1 MEKLERL
8 LDEYIISG
16 KLENG
21 QLPTAEY
28 CTAELDLSVAY
39 FNDLL
44 RFETGKTLEE
54 IYEKTAQDTWFTAS
68 EAVDYGLA
76 DTIIQTAETKSTT
89 KSSEEKGD
97 QNND

>member
-1 MEKLERL
+1 MIHDPLIAGQGADRKRNASAYKNRFPHGNQT
-8 LDEYIISG
+8 DTWRTSG
-16 KLENG
+16 
-21 QLPTAEY
+21 
-28 CTAELDLSVAY
+28 
-39 FNDLL
+39 
-44 RFETGKTLEE
+44 RHTGKTLEE

-76 DTIIQTAETKSTT
+76 DTIIKTTETKSTT

>member
-1 MEKLERL
+1 MERL

-44 RFETGKTLEE
+44 RFETGKHWRN
-54 IYEKTAQDTWFTAS
+54 IFSSKR
-68 EAVDYGLA
+68 LA
-76 DTIIQTAETKSTT
+76 WLRTMLLK
-89 KSSEEKGD
+89 KR
-97 QNND
+97 